1 MADDSKLWGAIAY
14 LLGILGGVLAYLVKK
29 DDPYVKFHAVQSI
42 LFNISLIVIFVVL
55 GVMSFIFWPIG
66 LISPLVWL
74 VWLLAWLFLM
84 WKAYSGEKYKLPV
97 LGAMA
102 EQYAK

>member
-14 LLGILGGVLAYLVKK
+14 LLGILGGIIAYVVKK

-42 LFNISLIVIFVVL
+42 LLWITLFIISAVL
-55 GVMSFIFWPIG
+55 SVMSAVFWPIG
-66 LISPLVWL
+66 LIFPLLWL
-74 VWLLAWLFLM
+74 VYLLAWLFLM
-84 WKAYSGEKYKLPV
+84 WKAFSGEKYKLPI
-97 LGAMA
+97 LGGYA